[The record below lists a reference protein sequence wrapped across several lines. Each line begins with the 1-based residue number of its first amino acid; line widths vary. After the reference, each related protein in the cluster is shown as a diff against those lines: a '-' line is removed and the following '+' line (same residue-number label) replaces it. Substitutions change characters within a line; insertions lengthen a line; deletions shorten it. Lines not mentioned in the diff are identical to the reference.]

1 MISRVNS
8 AVCNGIT
15 GEPVIA
21 ETDLS
26 NGLPQMHIVGLPS
39 TMVMESK
46 DRIKSA
52 ILNSGYEYPRRRI
65 TVNLTPAGIRKTGAH
80 LDLPIA
86 VGILTAMRYISTGNV
101 SRYGI
106 IGELSLEGRVLP
118 VEGVL
123 PMILGMKK
131 RGIRQFMIPAANL
144 PEALLAE
151 EIRVC
156 GVDSLSDCVQK
167 IHEGSGAWADS
178 KPAFS
183 QMNNVL
189 ESKPEIDFSDIRGQE
204 SAKRAAVIAA
214 AGNHGLFL
222 MGNPGCGKTMLAR
235 RISTILPPMTRQ
247 EIIEDTIIYSVMGK
261 VDPAEGGIRKRP
273 FRMPHHS
280 IGRSGLI
287 GGGIWPI
294 PGEVTLAHNG
304 VLFLDEVSEFKRE
317 VLESLRIPIED
328 HTITHF
334 RNGQAYQ
341 YPCRFL
347 LVMAANPCPCGF
359 NGDPDHECRC
369 SFVQRENYRRKLSG
383 AMLERVDIMVNME
396 KVQYKDLKGRDP
408 AAVSSGELRR
418 QVTDARAFAAATGR
432 KKISGE
438 LNDKEVRQ
446 LELSAE
452 AERFMSSAYDK
463 LHLSP
468 RTYIKALRVA
478 RTIADLDQSP
488 RIEIQHISESLSY
501 RMALY
506 DFGNGA
512 E

>member
-183 QMNNVL
+183 QINNVL
-189 ESKPEIDFSDIRGQE
+189 ES
-204 SAKRAAVIAA
+204 
-214 AGNHGLFL
+214 
-222 MGNPGCGKTMLAR
+222 
-235 RISTILPPMTRQ
+235 
-247 EIIEDTIIYSVMGK
+247 
-261 VDPAEGGIRKRP
+261 
-273 FRMPHHS
+273 
-280 IGRSGLI
+280 
-287 GGGIWPI
+287 
-294 PGEVTLAHNG
+294 
-304 VLFLDEVSEFKRE
+304 
-317 VLESLRIPIED
+317 
-328 HTITHF
+328 
-334 RNGQAYQ
+334 
-341 YPCRFL
+341 
-347 LVMAANPCPCGF
+347 
-359 NGDPDHECRC
+359 
-369 SFVQRENYRRKLSG
+369 
-383 AMLERVDIMVNME
+383 
-396 KVQYKDLKGRDP
+396 
-408 AAVSSGELRR
+408 
-418 QVTDARAFAAATGR
+418 
-432 KKISGE
+432 
-438 LNDKEVRQ
+438 
-446 LELSAE
+446 
-452 AERFMSSAYDK
+452 
-463 LHLSP
+463 
-468 RTYIKALRVA
+468 
-478 RTIADLDQSP
+478 
-488 RIEIQHISESLSY
+488 
-501 RMALY
+501 
-506 DFGNGA
+506 
-512 E
+512 